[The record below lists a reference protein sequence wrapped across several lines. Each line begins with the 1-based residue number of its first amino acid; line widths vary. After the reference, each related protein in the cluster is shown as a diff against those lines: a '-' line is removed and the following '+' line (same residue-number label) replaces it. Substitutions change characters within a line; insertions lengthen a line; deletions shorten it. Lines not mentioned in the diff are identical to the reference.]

1 MRTGPADYVRLLD
14 QLNQVIVV
22 FTQAPMDSS
31 KVVSKV
37 RAVSLSA
44 EALQA

>member
-1 MRTGPADYVRLLD
+1 MRTGSADYVRLLD